1 MIKIYSKP
9 GCPQCN
15 SAAALCKARG
25 VEHQLLKLDEDYKLE
40 DIQALTGQRTMTMPV
55 VVLDDASV
63 TNYSGLIASL
73 KR

>member
-1 MIKIYSKP
+1 MITIYSKP

-15 SAAALCKARG
+15 SAEALCKARG
-25 VEHQLLKLDEDYKLE
+25 VEHQMLKLGDDYTLE
-40 DIQALTGQRTMTMPV
+40 SLQALTGQRTMTMPV
-55 VVLDDASV
+55 VTLDDGSV